1 MPKISK
7 RLVETLFELRTTGYS
22 RQDIRDI
29 TGLSRQTQW
38 RIEKDQTRN
47 ISRLSQTKLSRV
59 DLIESATGISL
70 DQPTKK
76 QLIDIRDKKT
86 ASRYFEKYTK
96 PVTRITKVTKSEF
109 KDTFFRP
116 AKAKQ
121 IKLKDLPKNKIFYVA
136 VQGEHQR
143 TDRTTK
149 TPYVY
154 SSKGFLRPTEK
165 DVKKIQ
171 KFIDQHS
178 KGGFRGYTKSKLQ
191 TVIITSVEKM

>member
-1 MPKISK
+1 MPRIQK
-7 RLVETLFELRTTGYS
+7 RLVEVLFELRTAGYS
-22 RQDIRDI
+22 RSDIRDL

-47 ISRLSQTKLSRV
+47 ISRLSETKLTRM

-70 DQPTKK
+70 DKPTKK

-86 ASRYFEKYTK
+86 ASKYFKQYTE

-109 KDTFFRP
+109 KDTFYNPRD
-116 AKAKQ
+116 AKKLT
-121 IKLKDLPKNKIFYVA
+121 LKDLPKNKIFYIA
-136 VQGEHQR
+136 VQGEHKR

-149 TPYVY
+149 TPFVY
-154 SSKGFLRPTEK
+154 SSKGFLRPTQK
-165 DVKKIQ
+165 DLNRIQ
-171 KFIDQHS
+171 RFIDQHS
-178 KGGFRGYTKSKLQ
+178 KAGFRGYTKSKVQ